1 MHQSNK
7 LTPNAGDIG
16 VILVVGGLF
25 YLLSKQQTAIV
36 GIVSTKDPCAGLTG
50 ATYTACRKVH
60 PIKKTTGIT
69 PAKRPTVYKGKPITP
84 AAKPGSI
91 LRGSKPSEDKDIL
104 SKEDLF
110 KIYNYK
116 LNKERIDSQSAKNKR
131 CEDMAREIAK
141 YLNDRKEPNMEL
153 ILRKYTKFGY
163 TKEDYYC
170 GKERAET
177 RIKQRRRTGLDTG
190 YSQPQNSLWYTRESD
205 PIGLE
210 KLDKPANE
218 PPPASELEDPLGKL
232 VNGIGQFLSD
242 AWNNLTRGR
251 TAIGGQPTIL
261 TGSPSAPMVRPV
273 ITPVV

>member
-1 MHQSNK
+1 
-7 LTPNAGDIG
+7 
-16 VILVVGGLF
+16 
-25 YLLSKQQTAIV
+25 
-36 GIVSTKDPCAGLTG
+36 
-50 ATYTACRKVH
+50 
-60 PIKKTTGIT
+60 
-69 PAKRPTVYKGKPITP
+69 
-84 AAKPGSI
+84 
-91 LRGSKPSEDKDIL
+91 
-104 SKEDLF
+104 
-110 KIYNYK
+110 
-116 LNKERIDSQSAKNKR
+116 
-131 CEDMAREIAK
+131 
-141 YLNDRKEPNMEL
+141 MEL